1 MARRVEHYE
10 TAFGVGRLVLEGDL
24 PLELDLP
31 APGRRAS
38 ESEPSRGGAG
48 RAGAERGEDDE
59 RDAEPSPWGD
69 LLARYFAGEQ
79 VTFPLDLERFLDAHG
94 FTVFER
100 DVLRALSRVPY
111 GRAVSYGDLA
121 AAAGRPH
128 AYRAAGSVMARN
140 PLPVIL
146 PCHRVVHSDGS
157 LGRYGD
163 DPSWKPRLLQLEG
176 LDPEQLRQSRE
187 HARRGA
193 GAPAVRPGHDARR
206 RAGARSAASPWSS

>member
-1 MARRVEHYE
+1 MARRVEYYE
-10 TAFGVGRLVLEGDL
+10 TAFGVGRLVLEEDL

-31 APGRRAS
+31 ALGRQPG
-38 ESEPSRGGAG
+38 ESEPSR
-48 RAGAERGEDDE
+48 
-59 RDAEPSPWGD
+59 WGD

-79 VTFPLDLERFLDAHG
+79 VAFPLDVERFLDAHG
-94 FTVFER
+94 FTEFER
-100 DVLRALSRVPY
+100 DVLRALARVPY

-163 DPSWKPRLLQLEG
+163 DPSWKPRLLRLEG
-176 LDPEQLRQSRE
+176 LDPEDVRRSRK
-187 HARRGA
+187 HAQ
-193 GAPAVRPGHDARR
+193 R
-206 RAGARSAASPWSS
+206 RAGPSRSAAS

>member
-1 MARRVEHYE
+1 MARRVEYYE
-10 TAFGVGRLVLEGDL
+10 TVFGVGRLVLAGDL

-31 APGRRAS
+31 APGRPGS
-38 ESEPSRGGAG
+38 ESESGQAGSPAARGKPSLW
-48 RAGAERGEDDE
+48 
-59 RDAEPSPWGD
+59 SD

-79 VTFPLDLERFLDAHG
+79 VAFPLDLESFLDAHG
-94 FTVFER
+94 FTAFER
-100 DVLRALSRVPY
+100 DVLRALARVPY

-146 PCHRVVHSDGS
+146 PCHRIVHSDGS

-163 DPSWKPRLLQLEG
+163 DPSWKPRLLRLEG
-176 LDPEQLRQSRE
+176 LDPERLHRPRKGE
-187 HARRGA
+187 GA
-193 GAPAVRPGHDARR
+193 GQTGPFSRI
-206 RAGARSAASPWSS
+206 AGSS

>member
-24 PLELDLP
+24 PLELELP
-31 APGRRAS
+31 APERRTS
-38 ESEPSRGGAG
+38 DGEPSRAGAG
-48 RAGAERGEDDE
+48 RAGAERGEGGE
-59 RDAEPSPWGD
+59 HDAVHSPWGD

-79 VTFPLDLERFLDAHG
+79 VAFPLDLERFLDAHG
-94 FTVFER
+94 FTAFER

-146 PCHRVVHSDGS
+146 PCHRVVHSDGTIGKYGFGS
-157 LGRYGD
+157 AMKHDLLTHEAVPLEADRLGR
-163 DPSWKPRLLQLEG
+163 
-176 LDPEQLRQSRE
+176 PER
-187 HARRGA
+187 AR
-193 GAPAVRPGHDARR
+193 AR
-206 RAGARSAASPWSS
+206 ATPWS